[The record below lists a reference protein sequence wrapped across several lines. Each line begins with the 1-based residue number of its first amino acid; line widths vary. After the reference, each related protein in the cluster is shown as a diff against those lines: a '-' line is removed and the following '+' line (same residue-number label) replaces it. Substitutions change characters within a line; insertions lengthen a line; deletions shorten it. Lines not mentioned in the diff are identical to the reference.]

1 MRREDAEG
9 YFSTYY
15 SPSNCIMVLV
25 GDVKS
30 GEVKR
35 LAQKYLSGWRRQEI
49 PPLVLTTEPAQ
60 NGERRKIIEFDAE
73 PQIRVAWPS
82 VMIGHDDE
90 AALDVLAAVLGRL
103 KSSRL
108 DRTLVQGKRLASRV
122 SASHSSRQHAGYFQ
136 VSSTTRGEHTT
147 AELEQ
152 AIEAEIAKIKTEG
165 ITTDEL
171 ERAKIRVETS
181 RVRSLKSNSGQAR
194 RIVTSVRVSGGTDY
208 IQDAERR
215 VNAVT
220 MEDVKRVASQY
231 LVAERKN
238 VVVLRKNPDAPGA
251 SRGGAD
257 VAHQRGGTPGKRGQ
271 RHSVGFQ
278 AAMTSMSAAAP
289 VELKV
294 PEIGKDVDRLELDS
308 GITVF
313 IKEDHSAPSVDM
325 SFSWLGG
332 SNTTPVEE
340 LAPFELASDLLTE
353 GGTES
358 LEPLALEERL
368 DALGMRFSLYVGET
382 QSGGYFWSL
391 SRKFDDAFALAMEM
405 LKKPRLD
412 EQRLETLKGQY
423 IESMRRRYESP
434 GYGSYLVQRHV
445 VFHDH
450 ARLGYTPSRKE
461 ILGVTAEQIRGI
473 WKRHLGRDNLF
484 VTVVGD
490 FDKKKMLEIIES
502 NLGGWRNAEDARRK
516 WITRK
521 PVIRPGAYVVEKD
534 LPQPALRIG
543 HQINVDRTAP
553 MNDHAAIEVLND
565 ILGGSGFRSRL
576 MERLRSDEGLTYGIR
591 SRIFHQGRP
600 GVPGSVGISYQTRKD
615 AVAQSISSVV
625 EEFREIILEEVSD
638 AEVEE
643 QIEAWQNR
651 FVFRYTNEFYSVA
664 RLMWN
669 ELDDR
674 PYDYDRQELQAVQK
688 VTVKDVRRVAKKYLN
703 PDNLMISIYGN
714 LEDADRETLEA
725 RFTLEVL
732 SKDGVFKGGYD
743 QAEEEEQE
751 EVELPRA
758 VGQ

>member
-1 MRREDAEG
+1 
-9 YFSTYY
+9 
-15 SPSNCIMVLV
+15 
-25 GDVKS
+25 
-30 GEVKR
+30 
-35 LAQKYLSGWRRQEI
+35 
-49 PPLVLTTEPAQ
+49 
-60 NGERRKIIEFDAE
+60 
-73 PQIRVAWPS
+73 
-82 VMIGHDDE
+82 
-90 AALDVLAAVLGRL
+90 
-103 KSSRL
+103 
-108 DRTLVQGKRLASRV
+108 
-122 SASHSSRQHAGYFQ
+122 
-136 VSSTTRGEHTT
+136 
-147 AELEQ
+147 
-152 AIEAEIAKIKTEG
+152 
-165 ITTDEL
+165 
-171 ERAKIRVETS
+171 
-181 RVRSLKSNSGQAR
+181 
-194 RIVTSVRVSGGTDY
+194 
-208 IQDAERR
+208 
-215 VNAVT
+215 
-220 MEDVKRVASQY
+220 
-231 LVAERKN
+231 
-238 VVVLRKNPDAPGA
+238 
-251 SRGGAD
+251 
-257 VAHQRGGTPGKRGQ
+257 
-271 RHSVGFQ
+271 
-278 AAMTSMSAAAP
+278 
-289 VELKV
+289 
-294 PEIGKDVDRLELDS
+294 
-308 GITVF
+308 
-313 IKEDHSAPSVDM
+313 
-325 SFSWLGG
+325 
-332 SNTTPVEE
+332 
-340 LAPFELASDLLTE
+340 
-353 GGTES
+353 
-358 LEPLALEERL
+358 
-368 DALGMRFSLYVGET
+368 
-382 QSGGYFWSL
+382 
-391 SRKFDDAFALAMEM
+391 
-405 LKKPRLD
+405 
-412 EQRLETLKGQY
+412 
-423 IESMRRRYESP
+423 
-434 GYGSYLVQRHV
+434 V